1 VISESDTSQR
11 STALLRQSCPTVTRL
26 RLGYSMQV
34 ADELGGNDLSG
45 AVKEELG
52 EVVGRASW
60 LVECNGRR
68 DLNYSQ
74 A

>member
-1 VISESDTSQR
+1 MADDLSD
-11 STALLRQSCPTVTRL
+11 
-26 RLGYSMQV
+26 
-34 ADELGGNDLSG
+34 NDLRG

-74 A
+74 AQECNNAQ